1 MSGSPSPRLF
11 IGGLKRNVEKEELM
25 EEFKEFGEITD
36 MWIAYDPPGF
46 AFLEFATVEAAAAAL
61 ETKHKKDCFG
71 SEIRVEFTKKK
82 NDLKKEHEVRDSG
95 KPRFDKGRAGG
106 NHIKARGGGG
116 QGNAQKYSS
125 LNIFFIF

>member
-1 MSGSPSPRLF
+1 MSKDPSPRLF

-46 AFLEFATVEAAAAAL
+46 AFLEFTTSESASAAL
-61 ETKHKKDCFG
+61 AAKHKTEVFG

-82 NDLKKEHEVRDSG
+82 DDLKREQDGKDGG
-95 KPRFDKGRAGG
+95 KPRFFTFLFK
-106 NHIKARGGGG
+106 HV
-116 QGNAQKYSS
+116 
-125 LNIFFIF
+125 

>member
-1 MSGSPSPRLF
+1 MAGNPSPRLF

-46 AFLEFATVEAAAAAL
+46 AFLEFASVDSASAAL
-61 ETKHKKDCFG
+61 NAKHKTECFG

-82 NDLKKEHEVRDSG
+82 DDLKKEQDSKDSG
-95 KPRFDKGRAGG
+95 KPRFKIQPC
-106 NHIKARGGGG
+106 N
-116 QGNAQKYSS
+116 S
-125 LNIFFIF
+125 LTTLSVLKLG